1 MIRYG
6 NNIPINFTTRGV
18 NRVSGT
24 TTETILSSVSISGG
38 TFKSGDVVFIEGM
51 FDSKTITLGI
61 TTKMYVNT
69 GSTIAGATQIM
80 SRGLSAGDTW
90 QIQERVLH
98 IVRGDGSMTGTTP
111 DRGTI
116 FAASGTA
123 NVTDFRST
131 TDSIASIDWTT
142 NKVIFFTG
150 TLNSA
155 AAGNYINQYF
165 MKVWTY

>member
-1 MIRYG
+1 MIRYV
-6 NNIPINFTTRGV
+6 NDITINFTTRRV
-18 NRVSGT
+18 NRASGT

-51 FDSKTITLGI
+51 FDSKTTLGV
-61 TTKMYVNT
+61 TTKIYVNT
-69 GSTIAGATQIM
+69 GSTITAATQIM
-80 SRGLSAGDTW
+80 SRSISAGDTW

-131 TDSIASIDWTT
+131 TNSIASIDWTT

-150 TLNSA
+150 TLNSS
-155 AAGNYINQYF
+155 AAGNYIDQYF

>member
-1 MIRYG
+1 MIRNG
-6 NNIPINFTTRGV
+6 NHIPINFTTRGV
-18 NRVSGT
+18 NSASGT
-24 TTETILSSVSISGG
+24 MTETILSSVSISGG

-51 FDSKTITLGI
+51 FDSKTTSGV

-80 SRGLSAGDTW
+80 SRGIDAGDTW

-98 IVRGDGSMTGTTP
+98 IVRGDGSMTAATP

-131 TDSIASIDWTT
+131 TNSIASIDWTT

-150 TLNSA
+150 TLGSA
-155 AAGNYINQYF
+155 AHGNYIDQYF

>member
-51 FDSKTITLGI
+51 FDSKTTLGV

-69 GSTIAGATQIM
+69 GSTITAATQIM
-80 SRGLSAGDTW
+80 SRTISAGDTW

-98 IVRGDGSMTGTTP
+98 IVRGDGSMTAATP

-116 FAASGTA
+116 FAASGA
-123 NVTDFRST
+123 NNFTDFRST
-131 TDSIASIDWTT
+131 TNSIASIDWTT

-150 TLNSA
+150 TLGSA
-155 AAGNYINQYF
+155 SAGNYIDQYF

>member
-6 NNIPINFTTRGV
+6 NDIPINFTTRGV
-18 NRVSGT
+18 NRASGT

-38 TFKSGDVVFIEGM
+38 IFKSGDVVFIEGM
-51 FDSKTITLGI
+51 FDSKTTFGV
-61 TTKMYVNT
+61 TTKIYVNT
-69 GSTIAGATQIM
+69 GSTITAATQIM
-80 SRGLSAGDTW
+80 SRTISAGDTW

-123 NVTDFRST
+123 NFTDFRST

-150 TLNSA
+150 KLNSA
-155 AAGNYINQYF
+155 AAGNYIDQYF

>member
-6 NNIPINFTTRGV
+6 NNIPINFITRGV
-18 NRVSGT
+18 NRASGT

-38 TFKSGDVVFIEGM
+38 TFKSGDVIFIEGM
-51 FDSKTITLGI
+51 LDSKTTLGMG
-61 TTKMYVNT
+61 TKMYVNT

-80 SRGLSAGDTW
+80 TRGLSAGDTW
-90 QIQERVLH
+90 HIQERVLH

-131 TDSIASIDWTT
+131 TNSIASIDWTT
-142 NKVIFFTG
+142 DKVIFFTG

-155 AAGNYINQYF
+155 AAGNYIDQYF

>member
-6 NNIPINFTTRGV
+6 NNIPINFTTNGV
-18 NRVSGT
+18 NRASGT
-24 TTETILSSVSISGG
+24 TTETVLCSVSISGG
-38 TFKSGDVVFIEGM
+38 SFKSGDVVFIEGM
-51 FDSKTITLGI
+51 FDSKTTLGV
-61 TTKMYVNT
+61 TTKIYVNT
-69 GSTIAGATQIM
+69 GSTITAATQIM
-80 SRGLSAGDTW
+80 SRAISAGDTW

-123 NVTDFRST
+123 NFTDFRST
-131 TDSIASIDWTT
+131 TNSIASIDWTT
-142 NKVIFFTG
+142 DKVIFFTG
-150 TLNSA
+150 KLNSA
-155 AAGNYINQYF
+155 AAGNYIDQYF

>member
-6 NNIPINFTTRGV
+6 NDISINFTTRGI
-18 NRVSGT
+18 NRASGT

-51 FDSKTITLGI
+51 FDSKTTSALIV
-61 TTKMYVNT
+61 KMYVNT
-69 GSTIAGATQIM
+69 GSTIAAATQIM
-80 SRGLSAGDTW
+80 SRSLSSGDMW

-116 FAASGTA
+116 FAASGTN

-155 AAGNYINQYF
+155 AAGNYIDQYF

>member
-18 NRVSGT
+18 NQVSGT
-24 TTETILSSVSISGG
+24 TTETILCGVSIPGG

-51 FDSKTITLGI
+51 FDSKSTSSTVM
-61 TTKMYVNT
+61 KMYVNT
-69 GSTIAGATQIM
+69 GSTITSATQIM
-80 SRGLSAGDTW
+80 IRSLSAGDTW

-116 FAASGTA
+116 FAASGTN

-131 TDSIASIDWTT
+131 TDSVASIDWTT
-142 NKVIFFTG
+142 DKVIFFTG

-155 AAGNYINQYF
+155 AAGNYIDQYF

>member
-6 NNIPINFTTRGV
+6 NNIPFNFTTNGPITAT
-18 NRVSGT
+18 GT
-24 TTETILSSVSISGG
+24 TTETILCSVSISGG

-51 FDSKTITLGI
+51 FDSKTTLGV

-69 GSTIAGATQIM
+69 GSTISGATQIM

-116 FAASGTA
+116 FAASGTN

-131 TDSIASIDWTT
+131 TNSIASIDWTT
-142 NKVIFFTG
+142 DKVIFFTG
-150 TLNSA
+150 TLGSA
-155 AAGNYINQYF
+155 SAGNYIDQYF

>member
-6 NNIPINFTTRGV
+6 NNIPINFITRGV
-18 NRVSGT
+18 NRASGT

-51 FDSKTITLGI
+51 FDSKTTSGV

-80 SRGLSAGDTW
+80 RKVLHVGDTW

-98 IVRGDGSMTGTTP
+98 IVRGDGSMTAATP

-116 FAASGTA
+116 FAVSGTN

-142 NKVIFFTG
+142 DKVIFFTG
-150 TLNSA
+150 TLVSA
-155 AAGNYINQYF
+155 SAGNYIDQYF

>member
-6 NNIPINFTTRGV
+6 NNIPFNFTTNGPITAT
-18 NRVSGT
+18 GT
-24 TTETILSSVSISGG
+24 TTETILCSVSISGG

-51 FDSKTITLGI
+51 FDSKTTLGLS
-61 TTKMYVNT
+61 TKIYVNT
-69 GSTIAGATQIM
+69 GLTITAATQIM
-80 SRGLSAGDTW
+80 TRGLSAGDTW

-116 FAASGTA
+116 FAASGTGIV
-123 NVTDFRST
+123 NDIRST
-131 TDSIASIDWTT
+131 TNSIASIDWTT

-155 AAGNYINQYF
+155 AAGNYIDQYF